1 MTPSWLEFEQ
11 LRQFLPSRQFVVDHR
26 RMIAGV
32 LFALLVWAM
41 FPILTIPVFGIAL
54 PLYAG
59 WLTLKSMIADQQ
71 ATSRREHIERAT
83 VRRLRLAK
91 DEKEVLSIPL
101 RVGDRIVSRRVRI
114 TRVDD
119 MGITAV
125 DPEKGI
131 SNAYPW
137 KRIAMEELHD
147 SLALSGIDGI
157 DDEKRGASSGWIVRL
172 ESARNFLVVASLRIR
187 ARFVRLFETSRRRR
201 EEQGD

>member
-1 MTPSWLEFEQ
+1 
-11 LRQFLPSRQFVVDHR
+11 
-26 RMIAGV
+26 MIAGV

-157 DDEKRGASSGWIVRL
+157 DDEKEAPRPVGSSGWNRL
-172 ESARNFLVVASLRIR
+172 AISSSWPVFEFARVSSGS
-187 ARFVRLFETSRRRR
+187 SRRRAAAAR
-201 EEQGD
+201 SRATKNNR